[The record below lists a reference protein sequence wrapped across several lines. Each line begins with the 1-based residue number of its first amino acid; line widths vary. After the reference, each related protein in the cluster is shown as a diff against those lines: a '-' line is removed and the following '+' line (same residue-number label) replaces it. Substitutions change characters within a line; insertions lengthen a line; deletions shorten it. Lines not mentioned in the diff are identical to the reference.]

1 LLKAHRARVLTA
13 TEPALVLRLLAEAF
27 DLFAERLQAAM
38 RAA

>member
-13 TEPALVLRLLAEAF
+13 TEPVLVLRLLAEAF
-27 DLFAERLQAAM
+27 DLFAERLQPAM